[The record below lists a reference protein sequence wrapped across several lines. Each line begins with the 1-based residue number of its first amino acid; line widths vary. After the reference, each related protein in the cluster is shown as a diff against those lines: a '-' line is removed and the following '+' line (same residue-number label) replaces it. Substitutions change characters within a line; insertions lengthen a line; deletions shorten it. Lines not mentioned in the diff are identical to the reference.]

1 MRFTSSFLLA
11 ASLVMAGSLPKA
23 NLEGFY
29 VEARTADVFTGACYA
44 NAEVNLMGHEAVFGW
59 MVEKGSYGGVTLD
72 GLGVVAA
79 VKAKATLGD
88 IHNSAYPVKAVLI
101 VDEKATPEQRSALV
115 AFAKRQ
121 AGDLLE
127 EVIAIQSRPMKL
139 EVANNNIHSV
149 RVRFSAGE
157 LARIETRPLNEGDKI
172 CRHEEVWYAPLTKV
186 DHAMPA
192 FALENRY
199 AGADLGTKW
208 NGAEQRSAFVGTFHL
223 NE

>member
-1 MRFTSSFLLA
+1 MI
-11 ASLVMAGSLPKA
+11 
-23 NLEGFY
+23 
-29 VEARTADVFTGACYA
+29 
-44 NAEVNLMGHEAVFGW
+44 
-59 MVEKGSYGGVTLD
+59 EKGTFEGVALD
-72 GLGVVAA
+72 GLGVAAA

-88 IHNSAYPVKAVLI
+88 IYNNAYPVKAVLI
-101 VDEKATPEQRSALV
+101 IDEKATVEQKAALI

-127 EVIAIQSRPMKL
+127 EVISVQARPMKL

-172 CRHEEVWYAPLTKV
+172 CRHEEVWYSPLTKV

-199 AGADLGTKW
+199 AGGDLGTKW

-223 NE
+223 ND